1 MSYKKAQPKI
11 ADSLSV
17 FIEQIENIEKST
29 ASLQKSSDS
38 IDAKMDLFYQYEPKL
53 NFEPLE
59 TINEKQINLIVQK
72 NVQIEAAMNLYLN
85 KLEQQRKQ
93 KDSFFYYFSMSIAVM
108 FAITVFCS
116 YYAISNHYKKQKT
129 ETQFIRFLNDE
140 KLKDKYVK
148 WLNNKN

>member
-29 ASLQKSSDS
+29 ASLQKISDS

-72 NVQIEAAMNLYLN
+72 NAQIEAAMNLYLN

-93 KDSFFYYFSMSIAVM
+93 KDSFFYYFSYFS
-108 FAITVFCS
+108 
-116 YYAISNHYKKQKT
+116 
-129 ETQFIRFLNDE
+129 
-140 KLKDKYVK
+140 
-148 WLNNKN
+148 

>member
-17 FIEQIENIEKST
+17 FIEQIEKIEKST
-29 ASLQKSSDS
+29 ASLQKISEG

-59 TINEKQINLIVQK
+59 IINEKQINLIVQK
-72 NVQIEAAMNLYLN
+72 NAQIEAVMNLYLN
-85 KLEQQRKQ
+85 KLEQQRRQ
-93 KDSFFYYFSMSIAVM
+93 KDSFFYYFSISIAIM
-108 FAITVFCS
+108 FSITVFCS
-116 YYAISNHYKKQKT
+116 YIAINNHYKKQKT
-129 ETQFIRFLNDE
+129 EAQFIRFLNDE

-148 WLNNKN
+148 WLNN

>member
-29 ASLQKSSDS
+29 ASLQKISDG
-38 IDAKMDLFYQYEPKL
+38 INAKMDLFYQYEPKL

-59 TINEKQINLIVQK
+59 KINEKQINLIVQK
-72 NVQIEAAMNLYLN
+72 NAQIEAAMNLYLN

-116 YYAISNHYKKQKT
+116 YYAIRNHYKKQNT
-129 ETQFIRFLNDE
+129 EAQFIRFLNDE
-140 KLKDKYVK
+140 KLKDQYVK